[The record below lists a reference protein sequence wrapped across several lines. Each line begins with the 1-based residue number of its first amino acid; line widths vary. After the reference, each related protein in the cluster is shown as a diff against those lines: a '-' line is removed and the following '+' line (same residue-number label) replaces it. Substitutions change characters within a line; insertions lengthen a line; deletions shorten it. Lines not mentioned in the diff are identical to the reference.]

1 MTIAEIYDL
10 VQDLRSHI
18 TFIQNQIE
26 NESLVV
32 KEGTIDAYLWDAQ
45 QALSSI
51 IKGSAYP
58 FCKTLRSV
66 DTLRHRLRTLIFVL
80 LNII

>member
-51 IKGSAYP
+51 IP
-58 FCKTLRSV
+58 
-66 DTLRHRLRTLIFVL
+66 
-80 LNII
+80 